1 MRKYLTLSDMGNS
14 GGLCSQLQIYAGML
28 AVAKSNN
35 MEIAFS
41 ENMIKNKGVGIR
53 IFDLLD
59 LNWFVVIYQTYL
71 PVMIYELKY
80 FCLIMKN

>member
-35 MEIAFS
+35 MENGRFLS
-41 ENMIKNKGVGIR
+41 KRNGRSPK
-53 IFDLLD
+53 
-59 LNWFVVIYQTYL
+59 
-71 PVMIYELKY
+71 
-80 FCLIMKN
+80 LII